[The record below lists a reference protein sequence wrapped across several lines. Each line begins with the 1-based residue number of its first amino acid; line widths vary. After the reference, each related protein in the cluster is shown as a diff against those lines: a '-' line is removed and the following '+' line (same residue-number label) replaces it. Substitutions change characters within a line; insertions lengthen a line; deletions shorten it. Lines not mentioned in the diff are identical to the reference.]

1 MFMKDEGKHRK
12 TRKETNMT
20 HFEIVKMPKGYYVK
34 KIYGA
39 NIQMQFV
46 KTKKEADELIKN
58 WKV

>member
-1 MFMKDEGKHRK
+1 MKDEGKHRK

-20 HFEIVKMPKGYYVK
+20 TIEIVKMPKGYYVK

-46 KTKKEADELIKN
+46 KTKEEVDELVNK
-58 WKV
+58 WKA

>member
-1 MFMKDEGKHRK
+1 
-12 TRKETNMT
+12 MT

-58 WKV
+58 WKA

>member
-1 MFMKDEGKHRK
+1 MKDEGKHRK

-20 HFEIVKMPKGYYVK
+20 TIEIVKMPKGYYVK

-46 KTKKEADELIKN
+46 KTKEEVDELVKK
-58 WKV
+58 WKA